1 MLSARRLPVSA
12 KGRSVAADEATRGG
26 PKVAFANCGLFH
38 FPPFGPTP
46 VGFSHNIVADSISIV
61 LSQKDHLGGTS
72 LAIARS
78 TLLTFYRLQ

>member
-1 MLSARRLPVSA
+1 MKRPEAVRRLHLRTGVIPLPS
-12 KGRSVAADEATRGG
+12 
-26 PKVAFANCGLFH
+26 
-38 FPPFGPTP
+38 FGPTP

-72 LAIARS
+72 LEIARS